1 MQRDLHDVPSTG
13 RRQSTMAS
21 CYRCGRPIT
30 GQELR
35 QRRQVYTGESF
46 WVLRARRRQSSHRT
60 HYGMR
65 IVCAAC
71 AAKLDWGR
79 GVYRSTGARV
89 KWLLKMLGLLLFA
102 IAGLV
107 IVAQLLAR

>member
-1 MQRDLHDVPSTG
+1 
-13 RRQSTMAS
+13 MAS
-21 CYRCGRPIT
+21 CYRCGKPIT

-35 QRRQVYTGESF
+35 QRRQVYVGESY
-46 WVLRARRRQSSHRT
+46 WVLYARRRQRSHRT

-79 GVYRSTGARV
+79 GVYQSPASRL
-89 KWLLKMLGLLLFA
+89 KWLLTMLALLLLA
-102 IAGLV
+102 IAALFLVEGLW
-107 IVAQLLAR
+107 IR

>member
-1 MQRDLHDVPSTG
+1 
-13 RRQSTMAS
+13 MAS

-35 QRRQVYTGESF
+35 QRRQVYVGESF
-46 WVLRARRRQSSHRT
+46 WVLYARRRQSSHRT

-65 IVCAAC
+65 IVCAGC

-79 GVYRSTGARV
+79 GAYRSAWSRA
-89 KWLLKMLGLLLFA
+89 KWLASVLALLALF
-102 IAGLV
+102 IAGLWF
-107 IVAQLLAR
+107 ASTHFGQ